1 MLHIMLVCS
10 AGMSTSL
17 LVTKMKEEA
26 DKRGIEAEIWA
37 IPDAEVPLNYQ
48 KADVILLGPQIR
60 FQLNKIKGEV
70 GDTPIDVIDM
80 RAYGAMNGAVALDQA
95 LKLAGK

>member
-26 DKRGIEAEIWA
+26 ANRGIEAEIWA

-60 FQLNKIKGEV
+60 FQLAKIKGEV

-80 RAYGAMNGAVALDQA
+80 RAYGAMNGAAALDQA